1 MKMLIAGEDREAAE
15 TLAMFAAK
23 EPDMELCA
31 TAGDTAELLKLAEEH
46 SPDIVFIEAEL
57 HGIGGLQAARTL
69 AGGAEAPLI
78 VITSASDKYAMDAF
92 ELGAA
97 DYLLK
102 PYDPIRWKAAVQR
115 LKERLKLIKPQKPA
129 IRNLLI
135 PGGDSIAVVRPDS
148 ILAIIKEEK
157 NVVIHTKD
165 GKSFTGKSTLQE
177 LEEKLSGFDFFR
189 PHRSYLINLNE
200 VAELIPWF
208 NGAYNIKMKAA
219 SDMKVPV
226 SRDAAKEL
234 FKRLGGE

>member
-1 MKMLIAGEDREAAE
+1 MKIIVAGEDREAAE
-15 TLAMFAAK
+15 TLALLAAQ
-23 EPDMELCA
+23 EPEAELCA
-31 TAGDTAELLKLAEEH
+31 SPEDPDELMRLIEELC
-46 SPDIVFIEAEL
+46 PDAVFIEAEM
-57 HGIGGLQAARTL
+57 HGMRGLQAARWL
-69 AGGAEAPLI
+69 SGRAERPFV
-78 VITSASDKYAMDAF
+78 VITSATEKYAMEAF
-92 ELGAA
+92 ELDAA

-102 PYDPIRWKAAVQR
+102 PYDGIRLKITMVR
-115 LKERLKLIKPQKPA
+115 LKERLRLCKPQKTA

-135 PGGDSIAVVRPDS
+135 PGGDSVAVVRPDS

-157 NVVIHTKD
+157 NVIIHTKE
-165 GKSFTGKSTLQE
+165 GKSLMSKSTLQE

-219 SDMKVPV
+219 SDLKVPV